1 VPVEQAD
8 NLGRP
13 DLGSA
18 VLGYGDRVDGDLSY
32 DDGHASFLHEP
43 QTAGAD
49 EMGEL
54 QSMFPSTAWPPSML
68 LATYSDKETS
78 RMRHSCIK
86 AGALALVLGGLALA
100 GHAQAVSPL
109 PFKAVA
115 PLAVPVT
122 DQEEQAVEEH
132 LNAADMPTQ
141 PEGGAPQQNATLEHP
156 AASSGAGDVEEK
168 ELQMEFPSTDWP
180 KK

>member
-1 VPVEQAD
+1 
-8 NLGRP
+8 
-13 DLGSA
+13 
-18 VLGYGDRVDGDLSY
+18 
-32 DDGHASFLHEP
+32 
-43 QTAGAD
+43 
-49 EMGEL
+49 
-54 QSMFPSTAWPPSML
+54 
-68 LATYSDKETS
+68 
-78 RMRHSCIK
+78 MRHSSIK
-86 AGALALVLGGLALA
+86 AGALALVLGVFAIA

-109 PFKAVA
+109 PFNGIA

-122 DQEEQAVEEH
+122 DQEDQAVEEH

-141 PEGGAPQQNATLEHP
+141 PEGGAPLQNATQEHP